1 MNLLVV
7 FAGGL
12 CLITG
17 IYGLV
22 EQGYA
27 PIYTGAVVW
36 GSLIIGFQIGAN
48 S

>member
-27 PIYTGAVVW
+27 PICTGAVIW
-36 GSLIIGFQIGAN
+36 GSLIVGYQIGVD